1 VEDQRS
7 DRMKDKMSDE
17 PEAGKE
23 SGLESL
29 LKERHEGKEIIDR
42 TIRINKVV
50 KRGWKIRRV
59 ESPLWSLR

>member
-7 DRMKDKMSDE
+7 DRMKDKISDK

-29 LKERHEGKEIIDR
+29 LKEGHEGKEIIDR
-42 TIRINKVV
+42 TIHINKLLSAV
-50 KRGWKIRRV
+50 RR
-59 ESPLWSLR
+59 